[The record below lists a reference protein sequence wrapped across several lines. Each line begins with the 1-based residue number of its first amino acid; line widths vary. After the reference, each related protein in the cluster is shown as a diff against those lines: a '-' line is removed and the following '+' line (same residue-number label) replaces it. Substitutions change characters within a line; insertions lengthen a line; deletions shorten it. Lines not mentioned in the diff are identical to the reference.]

1 MSSAQRSEG
10 LCSKTFCSRCIR
22 SEQRTI
28 SGAAWTQHYLQMQIN
43 LKTIATD
50 KQTKVGEQQI
60 KSIWV
65 ACSAKSCGDAALD
78 TIGDTIGP
86 QLLVCR
92 WHSKSNPWPSS
103 DSSDSNII
111 PYQIFFLPNGQLI
124 LSNIIKTNQRRFE
137 RVFNRVKGWQE
148 AFDIAIVTY
157 HAHCQRHIRRGCW
170 ERICNQAVVVK
181 PGPTNLRDGR
191 HSHSPR
197 PSAKGKGHRR
207 TKQC

>member
-43 LKTIATD
+43 LKTIAKTN
-50 KQTKVGEQQI
+50 KQRLENNRSRASESPAMQNPVEMQPWIQSDHNCSFADDTQRATLGLLQTLQI
-60 KSIWV
+60 QTSYHIRFKKI
-65 ACSAKSCGDAALD
+65 L
-78 TIGDTIGP
+78 
-86 QLLVCR
+86 
-92 WHSKSNPWPSS
+92 PS
-103 DSSDSNII
+103 
-111 PYQIFFLPNGQLI
+111 GQSI

-137 RVFNRVKGWQE
+137 RVFNLVKGWQE

-191 HSHSPR
+191 RHSHSPR